1 MSAGGGAGIWRR
13 RWLPCDSDGAMNPI
27 VLLVCGGGACAGAVA
42 AGLVLVP
49 DGSDAAIA
57 LAVLGVAFHGAMI
70 ALDLRSTAVFGLV
83 AVLRDE
89 RSVLYRRLVR
99 RVGLAGGG
107 ACMWGLDYALAWC
120 MLPVVVAGV
129 WPDARM
135 SGLFLMVLGA
145 IHMAGWL
152 SNRHMARGR
161 YRAA

>member
-1 MSAGGGAGIWRR
+1 M
-13 RWLPCDSDGAMNPI
+13 
-27 VLLVCGGGACAGAVA
+27 LVCGGGACASAVA
-42 AGLVLVP
+42 VGIVLVP

-57 LAVLGVAFHGAMI
+57 LAVLDAVFHGAMI

-89 RSVLYRRLVR
+89 RSVLYRRLVQ

-120 MLPVVVAGV
+120 MLPVVVVGLWTDV
-129 WPDARM
+129 QM
-135 SGLFLMVLGA
+135 SGLFLVVLGA